1 MKLWTCYACL
11 YERIAV
17 VNCSS
22 SGPVLEC
29 LEHTTGCDE
38 EGVQSLG
45 LHFRDNNRCTAEGG
59 RSTKCMPH
67 KVSNRDREFRR
78 EE

>member
-17 VNCSS
+17 MNCSS
-22 SGPVLEC
+22 SGPALEC

-38 EGVQSLG
+38 EG
-45 LHFRDNNRCTAEGG
+45 
-59 RSTKCMPH
+59 K
-67 KVSNRDREFRR
+67 EF
-78 EE
+78 EV